1 MAIQLYTATIV
12 DPEEMLDKIRYLE
25 ARGFPIYI
33 KAITNLT
40 MPPQVSLLSRMG
52 AVPVSPTH
60 VLSTLAHVEG
70 YNDNTAVS
78 ATPLYKLRL
87 INPNAYSDEVE
98 EAWLF
103 TEPR

>member
-1 MAIQLYTATIV
+1 MAIQLYTSSII
-12 DPEEMLDKIRYLE
+12 DPEETLDKIRYLE

-40 MPPQVSLLSRMG
+40 MPPQVSPLSRMG

-70 YNDNTAVS
+70 YNGES
-78 ATPLYKLRL
+78 SLSSTPLYKLRL